1 MCLHNVV
8 VDDSWKCMTYAVLV
22 RMVRFFLFGELASVR
37 SFGLDTGVGVLD
49 RFALAFCFFV

>member
-1 MCLHNVV
+1 M
-8 VDDSWKCMTYAVLV
+8 DDSWKCMTYAVLV
-22 RMVRFFLFGELASVR
+22 RMVRFFLFGELASVK